1 MSSMRYVRVLILL
14 LLAALS
20 VAPGADAQ
28 SLVPGAAPLS
38 PPPPPPPPPPRI
50 EVPKLPQ
57 LDAPPRHDYMPPRR
71 SSFSDRIIRC
81 LDDAAAVGLGPNERA
96 AYSRSCANR

>member
-1 MSSMRYVRVLILL
+1 MSSMRRAPVLILVVV
-14 LLAALS
+14 AALS
-20 VAPGADAQ
+20 AVPTAIAQ

-38 PPPPPPPPPPRI
+38 PPPPPPIPPPRI

-57 LDAPPRHDYMPPRR
+57 LDAPASHNYKPPRR
-71 SSFSDRIIRC
+71 SSFSDRIAKC

-96 AYSRSCANR
+96 VYSRSCANR